1 MKFKEKKENRKSKQS
16 EAIKTSKKISL
27 NYVNNRPHIKIV
39 GKLTKTKSLSPLENI
54 LRSKNQNILVISE
67 NNGASIEY
75 SNVIYV
81 KIKVVQKQKN
91 KRNLNAF
98 KNK

>member
-1 MKFKEKKENRKSKQS
+1 M
-16 EAIKTSKKISL
+16 

-39 GKLTKTKSLSPLENI
+39 GKLPKTKSLSPLENI

-67 NNGASIEY
+67 NNVTSIEY